1 MDKIFVKI
9 NLLWAGVL
17 TFLTSALGAYWYIF
31 AAFMVLNVA
40 DFLTG
45 IAKAKY
51 GNSENSNKGAK
62 GVVKKLGYWIVIFI
76 AFFISYTFND
86 IGNIIGIDLGISAF
100 IGWFVLAT
108 FIVNEIRSIIEN
120 LVEIGVDVPDFL
132 TKGLEV
138 ASKKLDGA
146 MTEGDNNENNK

>member
-51 GNSENSNKGAK
+51 GNSENSNKGYPYMATTLSLTPFDSSCQREP
-62 GVVKKLGYWIVIFI
+62 VNL
-76 AFFISYTFND
+76 IS
-86 IGNIIGIDLGISAF
+86 
-100 IGWFVLAT
+100 
-108 FIVNEIRSIIEN
+108 
-120 LVEIGVDVPDFL
+120 P
-132 TKGLEV
+132 
-138 ASKKLDGA
+138 
-146 MTEGDNNENNK
+146 

>member
-76 AFFISYTFND
+76 ACLLYTSPSPRD
-86 IGNIIGIDLGISAF
+86 A
-100 IGWFVLAT
+100 
-108 FIVNEIRSIIEN
+108 
-120 LVEIGVDVPDFL
+120 
-132 TKGLEV
+132 
-138 ASKKLDGA
+138 
-146 MTEGDNNENNK
+146 